1 MSASPES
8 KLPDEPVADNR
19 AGGRASEQLLRAIL
33 DHSRDINLAID
44 RDGSILYQS
53 PHAARVIEL
62 ASPGP
67 GQPRLQDCMHPEDRA
82 RWLEELAAY
91 VRESEPAKELRCEFR
106 LRHRSGEWRWF
117 EVVAANLLHDPAV
130 AAILLDA
137 RDVTQRR
144 ENTET
149 LLAES
154 VRRLEKAESA
164 LRLREWRYRTVAEVT
179 PGFVQEFTVAP
190 DGEVQLVWASE
201 GFEHII
207 GMPVEDVVRRGN
219 WLSFLRPDEISG
231 ARERLERMRRGES
244 TAAEVCMVDVRGNV
258 RWLHSVTRPVGT
270 NAEGVTTVLG
280 VAYEITD
287 RKIAER
293 RLAESEAQFRLAL
306 ENAPI
311 GIALA
316 LPDGR
321 SAQVNRRLC
330 ELLGYEAA
338 QFAELGGLVAVTH
351 PADVD
356 ADRALQQELRAGA
369 RNAYDTEKRLIRK
382 DGSEILTATRVA
394 AIRGADGQLL
404 YILSE
409 IEDVTAQRATEAA
422 LRTSEALL
430 RAVTENVPDLLLLL
444 DLDLCIRFA
453 NRSVLGTPPAQ
464 LVGRS
469 VLDFVPLVEQDHVSA
484 VYQRAIM
491 TRQPQVYEV
500 RTHVG
505 GEPRWFENRV
515 GPVIQDDCIVS
526 ITVASSE
533 ITARRRGE
541 EALRT
546 QGRILDTMREGV
558 IVMDATSTIRLVN
571 PAMARLTGY
580 EPRDLLGRS
589 GHVITRRTRHDYL
602 QLLADL
608 DRRLA
613 SDQFVDLELECVRR
627 DGTSFTASCVMTP
640 IEIGGERHRLGV
652 LEDITQRRELEHE
665 IIEIANR
672 EQRRIGSDLHD
683 GLGQEL
689 TGVALMLR
697 GLAGRLRKEGA
708 AATADADEIVA
719 LVNGAIDSARSLAR
733 GLSPVSIERGGLPF
747 AIRALCTRA
756 SDMYG
761 VQVRFRS
768 KVWPQLTL
776 DTAPSNHLYRVAQEA
791 VTNAVKHGR
800 ATEVVVDLVVTGEHV
815 QLMITDNGAG
825 LPPAMDLAQGMGLK
839 IMRYR
844 ANMVSGNVQI
854 GPAPGGV
861 GTRVTMACI
870 QPAFSQPMPAREA
883 EDEEAPQ

>member
-8 KLPDEPVADNR
+8 DLPDRPTPS
-19 AGGRASEQLLRAIL
+19 GRASEQLLRAIL
-33 DHSRDINLAID
+33 DHSRDINLALA
-44 RDGSILYQS
+44 RDGTILYQS
-53 PHAARVIEL
+53 PHAARGIEL
-62 ASPGP
+62 ASPT
-67 GQPRLQDCMHPEDRA
+67 QSEPRLQDCVHPEDRA
-82 RWLEELAAY
+82 RLQEDLACFI
-91 VRESEPAKELRCEFR
+91 RDSEPSKELRCEFR
-106 LRHRSGEWRWF
+106 LRHRNGEWRWF
-117 EVVAANLLHDPAV
+117 EAVAANLLQDPAV

-149 LLAES
+149 LMAEN
-154 VRRLEKAESA
+154 VLRLEKAETA
-164 LRLREWRYRTVAEVT
+164 LRLREWRYRTVAEVI
-179 PGFVQEFTVAP
+179 PGFVQEFTIAP
-190 DGEVQLVWASE
+190 DGKVQLVWASE

-207 GMPVEDVVRRGN
+207 GLPVDEVVRRGN
-219 WLSFLRPDEISG
+219 WLSFMRPDEMDA

-244 TAAEVCMVDVRGNV
+244 TSSEVCIVDVHGNV

-270 NAEGVTTVLG
+270 NAQGVTTVLG

-287 RKIAER
+287 RKLAER

-306 ENAPI
+306 ENTPI

-316 LPDGR
+316 FPDGR
-321 SAQVNRRLC
+321 PVQANRRLC

-338 QFAELGGLVAVTH
+338 EFAELGGLATVTH

-356 ADRALQQELRAGA
+356 ADRVLQQELRAGA
-369 RNAYDTEKRLIRK
+369 RNAFDAEKRLIRK
-382 DGSEILTATRVA
+382 DGSEILTRTRVA
-394 AIRGADGQLL
+394 AIRAADGQLL

-444 DLDLCIRFA
+444 DLDLRIRFA
-453 NRSVLGTPPAQ
+453 NRSVVGTPPTQ
-464 LVGRS
+464 LIGRS
-469 VLDFVPLVEQDHVSA
+469 VLEFVPLAEQAGVSA
-484 VYQRAIM
+484 VYQRAIT
-491 TRQPQVYEV
+491 TRQPQVYEI
-500 RTHVG
+500 RAHVG

-515 GPVIQDDCIVS
+515 GPVIQDDRIVS

-546 QGRILDTMREGV
+546 QGRILDTLREGV
-558 IVMDATSTIRLVN
+558 IVMDASSMIRLVN

-589 GHVITRRTRHDYL
+589 GHVITRRTRNEYL

-613 SDQFVDLELECVRR
+613 SDQFADLELECVRR
-627 DGTSFTASCVMTP
+627 DGTSFKASCVVTP

-652 LEDITQRRELEHE
+652 LEDITQRRALEHE

-708 AATADADEIVA
+708 AAAPDAEEIVA

-776 DTAPSNHLYRVAQEA
+776 DTAPSNHLYRIAQEA

-800 ATEVVVDLVVTGEHV
+800 ATEIVVDLIVTGEPV
-815 QLMITDNGAG
+815 QLVITDNGAG
-825 LPPAMDLAQGMGLK
+825 LPADMELAQGMGLK

-844 ANMVSGNVQI
+844 ANMVGGNVQI

-861 GTRVTMACI
+861 GTRVTMVCV
-870 QPAFSQPMPAREA
+870 QPAFTQPLPSRDP
-883 EDEEAPQ
+883 EDEEVAE

>member
-1 MSASPES
+1 MSASPDPE
-8 KLPDEPVADNR
+8 LPGKPITGD
-19 AGGRASEQLLRAIL
+19 RASEQLLRAVL
-33 DHSRDINLAID
+33 DHSRDINLALD
-44 RDGSILYQS
+44 RDGTILYQS
-53 PHAARVIEL
+53 PHATRVMEP
-62 ASPGP
+62 ASPAAGA
-67 GQPRLQDCMHPEDRA
+67 PRLQDYMHPEDRA
-82 RWLEELAAY
+82 RWQHDLAAFLSD
-91 VRESEPAKELRCEFR
+91 SEATRELRCEFR
-106 LRHRSGEWRWF
+106 LRHRNGEWRWF
-117 EVVAANLLHDPAV
+117 EAVAANLLHDPAI
-130 AAILLDA
+130 AAVLLDA

-144 ENTET
+144 ENIET
-149 LLAES
+149 LLAEN
-154 VRRLEKAESA
+154 VRRIEKAESA
-164 LRLREWRYRTVAEVT
+164 LRQREWRYRAVAEVT
-179 PGFVQEFTVAP
+179 PGFVQEFTIAP
-190 DGEVQLVWASE
+190 DGTVQLVWASE

-207 GMPVEDVVRRGN
+207 GLPVEEVIRRGN
-219 WLSFLRPDEISG
+219 WLEFLRTDHMPG
-231 ARERLERMRRGES
+231 TRARLEQMRRGES
-244 TAAEVCMVDVRGNV
+244 TSAEICMVDVLGNV
-258 RWLHSVTRPVGT
+258 RWLHSITRPVST
-270 NAEGVTTVLG
+270 DSQGVTTVLG

-287 RKIAER
+287 RKNAER

-321 SAQVNRRLC
+321 PVQVNRRMC

-338 QFAELGGLVAVTH
+338 QFSEMGSLAAVTH
-351 PADVD
+351 PADLD
-356 ADRALQQELRAGA
+356 ADRELLQELRAGA

-394 AIRGADGQLL
+394 AIRSADGQLL
-404 YILSE
+404 YVLSE

-444 DLDLCIRFA
+444 DLDLRIRFA

-464 LVGRS
+464 LLGRS
-469 VLDFVPLVEQDHVSA
+469 VLDFVPLAEQADVSA

-515 GPVIQDDCIVS
+515 GPVIQDNCIVS

-558 IVMDATSTIRLVN
+558 IVMDASSTIRLAN

-580 EPRDLLGRS
+580 GPRDLLGRS
-589 GHVITRRTRHDYL
+589 GHVITRRTRNEYL
-602 QLLADL
+602 KLMADL

-613 SDQFVDLELECVRR
+613 NDQFVDLELECVRR
-627 DGTSFTASCVMTP
+627 DGTTFTASCVMTP

-697 GLAGRLRKEGA
+697 GLAGRLRREGA
-708 AATADADEIVA
+708 AAAGDAEEIVA

-776 DTAPSNHLYRVAQEA
+776 DAAPSNHLYRIAQEA

-800 ATEVVVDLVVTGEHV
+800 ATEVIVDLIVTGEHV
-815 QLMITDNGAG
+815 QLMITDNGVG
-825 LPPAMDLAQGMGLK
+825 LPAGTDLAQGMGLK

-844 ANMVSGNVQI
+844 ANMVGGTVQI
-854 GPAPGGV
+854 GPGPGGA
-861 GTRVTMACI
+861 GTRVTMACV
-870 QPAFSQPMPAREA
+870 QPANAQPLPARVEL